1 MLRPYDVSE
10 PLLFGDVDQDVM
22 AFARAKFASLAK
34 GGISRM
40 QRWEASGV
48 FEGEADGLRS
58 LWDEWCWY
66 QANHSSDT
74 PLLSDAIEQAL
85 DGLIETVVSEL
96 SKTEAVLLT
105 KAADPE
111 APDVR
116 HFAQHITL
124 SNAMVRLCTKV
135 GIYRFDQMLL
145 EFAETMGLTK
155 SDVEGPMRLAYNHL
169 RDEMDLAGQDVSH
182 MDDSDTVIAEV
193 RKVLTEEGAMP
204 RRPIWAT
211 ERQAHDTAI
220 IAEVVRGII
229 CEAASRR
236 CLSRFEVN

>member
-1 MLRPYDVSE
+1 MVRPYDVSE

-34 GGISRM
+34 GAISRM
-40 QRWEASGV
+40 QRWEASGI

-74 PLLSDAIEQAL
+74 PLLSDAIEQTL
-85 DGLIETVVSEL
+85 DELIETVVSEL

-111 APDVR
+111 APDVQR
-116 HFAQHITL
+116 FAQHITL
-124 SNAMVRLCTKV
+124 SNAMVSLCTKV
-135 GIYRFDQMLL
+135 GIFRFDQMLL

-155 SDVEGPMRLAYNHL
+155 SDVEQRYGRPNERRAPVGEPPISRWLYDDYSVYFEHDLVIESVLNHG
-169 RDEMDLAGQDVSH
+169 A
-182 MDDSDTVIAEV
+182 
-193 RKVLTEEGAMP
+193 VLSSG
-204 RRPIWAT
+204 
-211 ERQAHDTAI
+211 RQPND
-220 IAEVVRGII
+220 
-229 CEAASRR
+229 
-236 CLSRFEVN
+236 

>member
-1 MLRPYDVSE
+1 MVRPYDVAE
-10 PLLFGDVDQDVM
+10 PLLFGDVDQYIM

-34 GGISRM
+34 GAISRM
-40 QRWEASGV
+40 QRWEASGI

-74 PLLSDAIEQAL
+74 PLLSDAIEETL
-85 DGLIETVVSEL
+85 DELIETVVSEL

-105 KAADPE
+105 RAADAE
-111 APDVR
+111 APDIL
-116 HFAQHITL
+116 HFEQHITR
-124 SNAMVRLCTKV
+124 SNAMVSLCTKV

-169 RDEMDLAGQDVSH
+169 RDEMEIAGQDVSH
-182 MDDSDTVIAEV
+182 MDNSKAVVAEV
-193 RKVLTEEGAMP
+193 RRVLTEEGATP
-204 RRPIWAT
+204 RRPIWTT
-211 ERQAHDTAI
+211 ERQAFDNAM
-220 IAEVVRGII
+220 IAEIVREVI